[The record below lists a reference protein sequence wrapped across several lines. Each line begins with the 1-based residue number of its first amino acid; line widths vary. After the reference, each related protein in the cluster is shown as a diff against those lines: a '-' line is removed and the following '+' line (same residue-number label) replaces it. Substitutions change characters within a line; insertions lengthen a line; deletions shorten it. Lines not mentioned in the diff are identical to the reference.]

1 MRAVFGIDVSKAS
14 SEVAI
19 LVNNEKVHHYTIPND
34 SIGFSRLLDDL
45 KTVQPPEIVF
55 EATGVAFSLL
65 IKSTP
70 LSGLILA
77 TMNLGIFLPSNT
89 SPNVKTLTLER
100 FCSSVFT
107 ISLNSMRNEKD
118 NRR

>member
-1 MRAVFGIDVSKAS
+1 MQAVFGIAVSKAS

-19 LVNNEKVHHYTIPND
+19 LINSEKVHSYTMPSD
-34 SIGFSRLLDDL
+34 AIGFARLLGDL
-45 KTVQPPEIVF
+45 KTVQHPEIIF
-55 EATGVAFSLL
+55 EATGVAFSLP

-89 SPNVKTLTLER
+89 SPNVKTLI

-107 ISLNSMRNEKD
+107 ISQTSMRNEKD